1 MTKKTEE
8 QQQQS
13 ENDYWRKRLRDL
25 ERKKQ
30 PNENSSDN

>member
-1 MTKKTEE
+1 MTKKQEE

>member
-1 MTKKTEE
+1 MTEKQEE

-25 ERKKQ
+25 EQGK
-30 PNENSSDN
+30 NEDPTDN